1 MQIPDIRC
9 RQSGILLR
17 AGPLANRHLGFP
29 ELNVNYLLLCSRNG
43 SIVKLLQIRRYPP
56 FSIALH
62 PRLSFSRSTTVFSF
76 FFFFFFFAAAR
87 ARIARRRSEKGGG
100 RVNNKREGD
109 GGRDLLASGK
119 NGGKSPTFLRQ
130 QFPSSRRTYRR
141 LAGGQRWAAGGVH

>member
-9 RQSGILLR
+9 RQPGILLR

-56 FSIALH
+56 FSVALH
-62 PRLSFSRSTTVFSF
+62 PRLSFSRSTTVFSI
-76 FFFFFFFAAAR
+76 FFFFFFAAAR

-100 RVNNKREGD
+100 RVNNKRERD

-119 NGGKSPTFLRQ
+119 NRGKSPTFLRQ

-141 LAGGQRWAAGGVH
+141 LAGGQRWTPGGVH